1 MSPRRTTERPVP
13 MSSAPAPGAPGEP
26 GERVTR
32 GLDVDASDP
41 GHALVQRFRLLVT
54 AGPDAGRS
62 FVSTGER
69 SVVGT
74 HESADFRL
82 EDYLER
88 CLALSSQPSVPSE
101 SAPASHRAP
110 SMQDLADP
118 TRPLKIA

>member
-1 MSPRRTTERPVP
+1 MSPRRTTERP
-13 MSSAPAPGAPGEP
+13 APKTSDHAMDEL

-82 EDYLER
+82 EDPTVSRFHCEI
-88 CLALSSQPSVPSE
+88 
-101 SAPASHRAP
+101 
-110 SMQDLADP
+110 DP
-118 TRPLKIA
+118 TSGRPTLRDLGSLNGT